1 MATGVLIVGLGKG
14 TKSLKEFLGCTKT
27 YEATILFGAATD
39 TYDTLGKVLSKAAY
53 DCLTQDEVEKALRK
67 FTGKI
72 MQKPPLYSALH
83 VQGKRLYEYAREGK
97 EVPFQ
102 IEERPVEVHD
112 IRIVEWLPGGSH
124 NYRWPEQEA
133 EREEKLIADKV
144 LHLDL
149 RPGLSTEAGSTD
161 GVQELSTGKRKRSM
175 DDHVVSSRH
184 DAPAAKRQESDNLL
198 LMSGALQ
205 SPEETGL
212 EPEDCQA
219 AVAENATGSKQEKVP
234 PSDTPPAV
242 RLRMTVTSGFYV
254 RSLAHDLGKALGSLG
269 CMSELVR
276 IRQGDFELG
285 LNVLEWEVI
294 SKGEKFWAPDLKA
307 MLKNWQSKAET
318 SNELRDFSS
327 LKDLVEPS
335 GNSQLLLS

>member
-39 TYDTLGKVLSKAAY
+39 TYDMLGKVLSRAAY
-53 DCLTQDEVEKALRK
+53 DYLTQDEVEKALTK
-67 FTGKI
+67 FRGKI

-97 EVPFQ
+97 EVPVE
-102 IEERPVEVHD
+102 IEERSVEVHD

-124 NYRWPEQEA
+124 NYRWPEQEP
-133 EREEKLIADKV
+133 EREDKLVAEKV
-144 LHLDL
+144 LHLDQ
-149 RPGLSTEAGSTD
+149 RPEFSTEADSTE

-175 DDHVVSSRH
+175 GDHVVSSRQ
-184 DAPAAKRQESDNLL
+184 DAPAAKRQETGNLL

-205 SPEETGL
+205 SPEETKL
-212 EPEDCQA
+212 ESKDCQA
-219 AVAENATGSKQEKVP
+219 AVAENATGSEQENA

-254 RSLAHDLGKALGSLG
+254 RSLAHDLGKAVGSLG

-276 IRQGDFELG
+276 IRQGEFELG

-294 SKGEKFWAPDLKA
+294 SKGENFWAPDLKA
-307 MLKNWQSKAET
+307 MLKNWHSKTET
-318 SNELRDFSS
+318 SQQEFG
-327 LKDLVEPS
+327 EPS
-335 GNSQLLLS
+335 SNSQLLLS